1 MIVRLNLTTQSPDS
15 EPARPAASRWL
26 ERGLLA
32 AGVLALGYFGYIH
45 ADTWF
50 YQKYEDWAFERNR
63 AGKTANE
70 QEYLHEVLTPGTGE
84 QGTGERASD
93 ETPVD
98 TAKLSNPVISD
109 KSELTPKRQ
118 DKALIGRIE
127 IPRVNV
133 SAIVREGAD
142 DRTLRRAVGHV
153 PGTGFPGQPGNI
165 GLAGHRDTFFVG
177 LKNIKKT
184 DRIKLRT
191 LDGDYEY
198 EVESIKIV
206 TPKDVEVLAPTTRPV
221 LTLVTCYPFNYVG
234 SAPKRYIVR
243 AKQVSPAPP
252 GDVIEANLD
261 TSDAPTSEKVSSTP
275 ARRHKGPARASRTRS

>member
-1 MIVRLNLTTQSPDS
+1 V
-15 EPARPAASRWL
+15 
-26 ERGLLA
+26 
-32 AGVLALGYFGYIH
+32 H

-63 AGKTANE
+63 AGKPANE
-70 QEYLHEVLTPGTGE
+70 QAYLHDVLHPGGDDD
-84 QGTGERASD
+84 QQQGERPAD
-93 ETPVD
+93 EQPVE
-98 TAKLSNPVISD
+98 TAKLTNPVTES
-109 KSELTPKRQ
+109 KSSITPKPKHQ
-118 DKALIGRIE
+118 DRSLVGRIE

-133 SAIVREGAD
+133 SAIVREGVD

-153 PGTGFPGQPGNI
+153 PGTGLPGQPGNI
-165 GLAGHRDTFFVG
+165 GLAGHRDSFFVG
-177 LKNIKKT
+177 LKNIRKS

-206 TPKDVEVLAPTTRPV
+206 TPKDVEVLAPTHDQV

-243 AKQVSPAPP
+243 ARQVSPAP
-252 GDVIEANLD
+252 GDIIEAKLE
-261 TSDAPTSEKVSSTP
+261 TPSSTTEKAP
-275 ARRHKGPARASRTRS
+275 SAHVRRAKKTASNRNRS